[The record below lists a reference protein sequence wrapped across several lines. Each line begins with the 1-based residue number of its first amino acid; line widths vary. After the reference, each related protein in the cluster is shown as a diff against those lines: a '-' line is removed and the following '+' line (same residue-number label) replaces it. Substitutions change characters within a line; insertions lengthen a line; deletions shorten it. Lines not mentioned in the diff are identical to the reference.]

1 MLRRKL
7 HTRLLS
13 RLMAGLFALQ
23 LIGTGFCLLTPD
35 AHAMPAAHAAMAH
48 DTHMA
53 PTDEHCAQPVEHSEE
68 HGASCAHCLQPK
80 VDLSAKHNQA
90 PNQVVLALLPDF
102 LAADQT
108 ANIDSHALLLS
119 SRTPTGPPRSSTL
132 IYDITQRIRV

>member
-1 MLRRKL
+1 MLRRKI

-35 AHAMPAAHAAMAH
+35 AHAMPAAHAVMSH
-48 DTHMA
+48 DIHMA
-53 PTDEHCAQPVEHSEE
+53 PADEHCAQPAEHREE
-68 HGASCAHCLQPK
+68 HGASCAHCLQPQ

-90 PNQVVLALLPDF
+90 PSQIALALLPDF
-102 LAADQT
+102 FAPDTTASLGNSIVSLA
-108 ANIDSHALLLS
+108 